1 MRPMT
6 KNLPIR
12 VLSALLTT
20 SLLLA
25 ACAQPAPQPQPAAPE
40 QPTQPAPTQPAAPT
54 EPPAQP
60 QPTEAPAPAA
70 ENVLVVG
77 LPKADT
83 RTLDPHRQYEI
94 TPPQI
99 MRAIYE
105 TLVTLPDKG
114 ATIDRVE
121 PLLAESFEI
130 SDDALVYTFKLRS
143 DVKFAS
149 GRTMTADDVVFSFK
163 RLGNL
168 QDNPSWLFSDH
179 VASIEAAD
187 ASTVKITLK
196 EPNAAFLSMLVSPN
210 FAVVDAE
217 LVKAQGGTD
226 AENAKEADKAT
237 DWLDSNSAG
246 TGPYV
251 LKEWKRGEQV
261 VIERNPNYWR
271 GTVPFDRIIFREIPD
286 DAARQ
291 QALER
296 GDVDI
301 AIGLDVDAINRLKGN
316 PNLNVIVGNTL
327 DMTYLAMTMNPELS
341 KELADKRVRQAIKF
355 AIDYEGIINGL
366 LSGTALHI
374 PTIIPLGLLGTDPAL
389 APKRDLEKAK
399 ALLKEAGLEGG
410 FTINM
415 VYPGER
421 KMSNVI
427 LADTLVA
434 KLQEDLAEIGVTLNV
449 EPRDATTWR
458 ADYRAGKL
466 VATIADWTPD
476 FLDPHGWAPAFAV
489 EGASA
494 AKRVYYV
501 NKEAEK
507 LALDAAKI
515 TDPAKRA
522 EMYLKVQQLML
533 DDAAFIGLIQPKVQ
547 IVASAKLKD
556 VIYNP
561 VYFLDYYF
569 MSR

>member
-1 MRPMT
+1 MKTTNRNT
-6 KNLPIR
+6 LFIG
-12 VLSALLTT
+12 LTVAMGLT
-20 SLLLA
+20 LA
-25 ACAQPAPQPQPAAPE
+25 ACAQPTAPAPSAPAQPAA
-40 QPTQPAPTQPAAPT
+40 
-54 EPPAQP
+54 
-60 QPTEAPAPAA
+60 TEAPMPAMPATAPAEA
-70 ENVLVVG
+70 KVLVVG

-99 MRAIYE
+99 MRAVYE

-121 PLLAESFEI
+121 PLLAESYTI

-149 GRTMTADDVVFSFK
+149 GNPMTAEDVVFSFK
-163 RLGNL
+163 RMGAL
-168 QDNPSWLFSDH
+168 QDNPSWLYSDH
-179 VASIEAAD
+179 VASIEAPD

-210 FAVVDAE
+210 FAVVDSKV
-217 LVKAQGGTD
+217 VKGQGGTD
-226 AENAKEADKAT
+226 ADDAKDADKAT
-237 DWLDSNSAG
+237 DWLDNNSAG
-246 TGPYV
+246 TGPYMI
-251 LKEWKRGEQV
+251 KEWKRGEQV

-271 GTVPFDRIIFREIPD
+271 GAAPFDRIIFREIPD

-296 GDVDI
+296 GDIDI
-301 AIGLDVDAINRLKGN
+301 AVGLDVDAIKRLEGN
-316 PNLNVIVGNTL
+316 SNLQVITGNTL
-327 DMTYLAMTMNPELS
+327 DMTYLALTMNAELS
-341 KELADKRVRQAIKF
+341 QPLADKRVRQAIKL
-355 AIDYEGIINGL
+355 AIDYDGIINGL
-366 LSGTALHI
+366 LGGTALHL

-389 APKRDLEKAK
+389 APKRDVAQAK
-399 ALLKEAGLEGG
+399 ALLKEAGYENG
-410 FTINM
+410 FELTM

-434 KLQEDLAEIGVTLNV
+434 KLQEDLAEVGITLKV
-449 EPRDATTWR
+449 EPRDASTWR

-466 VATIADWTPD
+466 TATIADWTPD

-507 LALDAAKI
+507 LALAAAQI
-515 TDPAKRA
+515 TDSAKRA
-522 EMYLKVQQLML
+522 EMYRKVQEIML

-569 MSR
+569 MSQ

>member
-1 MRPMT
+1 MRPVNRT
-6 KNLPIR
+6 LPIR
-12 VLSALLTT
+12 AFSVLLMTG
-20 SLLLA
+20 LLLA
-25 ACAQPAPQPQPAAPE
+25 ACAQPTPPPQAQPTATE
-40 QPTQPAPTQPAAPT
+40 QPTQAPPPQPTA
-54 EPPAQP
+54 PPAQP
-60 QPTEAPAPAA
+60 TETPAPAA

-99 MRAIYE
+99 MRAVYE

-149 GRTMTADDVVFSFK
+149 GRSMTADDVVFSFK

-168 QDNPSWLFSDH
+168 QDNPSWLFNDH
-179 VASIEAAD
+179 VASIEAVD
-187 ASTVKITLK
+187 PSTVKITLK

-237 DWLDSNSAG
+237 DWLDGNSAG

-251 LKEWKRGEQV
+251 LKEWKRNEQV

-271 GTVPFDRIIFREIPD
+271 GAAPFDRIIFREIPD

-316 PNLNVIVGNTL
+316 PDLNVIVGNTL
-327 DMTYLAMTMNPELS
+327 DMTYLAMTTNPEMS
-341 KELADKRVRQAIKF
+341 KELADKRVRQAIMY
-355 AIDYEGIINGL
+355 AIDYEGILDGL
-366 LSGTALHI
+366 LGGTALHI

-522 EMYLKVQQLML
+522 EMYLKLQQIML
-533 DDAAFIGLIQPKVQ
+533 EDAAFVGLIQPKVQ

>member
-1 MRPMT
+1 MRPVNRT
-6 KNLPIR
+6 LPIR
-12 VLSALLTT
+12 AFSVLLMTG
-20 SLLLA
+20 LLLA
-25 ACAQPAPQPQPAAPE
+25 ACAQPTPPPQAQPTATE
-40 QPTQPAPTQPAAPT
+40 QPTQAPPPQPTA
-54 EPPAQP
+54 PPAQP
-60 QPTEAPAPAA
+60 TETPAPAA

-99 MRAIYE
+99 MRATYE

-149 GRTMTADDVVFSFK
+149 GRSMTADDVVFSFK

-168 QDNPSWLFSDH
+168 QDNPSWLFNDH
-179 VASIEAAD
+179 VASIEAVD
-187 ASTVKITLK
+187 PSTVKITLK

-237 DWLDSNSAG
+237 DWLDGNSAG

-251 LKEWKRGEQV
+251 LKEWKRNEQV

-271 GTVPFDRIIFREIPD
+271 GAAPFDRIIFREIPD

-316 PNLNVIVGNTL
+316 PDLNVIVGNTL
-327 DMTYLAMTMNPELS
+327 DMTYLAMTTNPEMS
-341 KELADKRVRQAIKF
+341 KELADKRVRQAIMY
-355 AIDYEGIINGL
+355 AIDYEGILDGL
-366 LSGTALHI
+366 LGGTALHI

-556 VIYNP
+556 VTYNP

>member
-1 MRPMT
+1 MMKTT
-6 KNLPIR
+6 KHNTLLIGLT
-12 VLSALLTT
+12 VALGLT
-20 SLLLA
+20 LA
-25 ACAQPAPQPQPAAPE
+25 ACAQPVA
-40 QPTQPAPTQPAAPT
+40 
-54 EPPAQP
+54 PAQP
-60 QPTEAPAPAA
+60 TAPVTPTEAPSAPAEA
-70 ENVLVVG
+70 KVLVVG

-99 MRAIYE
+99 MRAAYE

-121 PLLAESFEI
+121 PLLAESYTI

-149 GRTMTADDVVFSFK
+149 GNPMTAEDVVFSFK
-163 RLGNL
+163 RMGAL
-168 QDNPSWLFSDH
+168 QDNPAWLYNDH
-179 VASIEAAD
+179 VASIEAPD

-210 FAVVDAE
+210 FAVVDSKV
-217 LVKAQGGTD
+217 VKEQGGTD
-226 AENAKEADKAT
+226 ADDAKDTDKAT
-237 DWLDSNSAG
+237 DWLDNNSAG
-246 TGPYV
+246 TGPYTI
-251 LKEWKRGEQV
+251 KEWKRGEQV

-271 GTVPFDRIIFREIPD
+271 GPVPFDRIIFREIPD

-296 GDVDI
+296 GDIDI
-301 AIGLDVDAINRLKGN
+301 AVGLDVDAIKRLEGN
-316 PNLNVIVGNTL
+316 PDLQLIVGNTL
-327 DMTYLAMTMNPELS
+327 DMTYLALTMNAELS
-341 KELADKRVRQAIKF
+341 QPLADKRVRQAIKL
-355 AIDYEGIINGL
+355 AIDYDGIINGL
-366 LSGTALHI
+366 LGGAALHL

-389 APKRDLEKAK
+389 APKRDVAQAK
-399 ALLKEAGLEGG
+399 ALLKEAGYENG
-410 FTINM
+410 FELTM

-421 KMSNVI
+421 KMSNII

-434 KLQEDLAEIGVTLNV
+434 KLQEDFAEVGIKLNV
-449 EPRDATTWR
+449 EPRDASTWR

-466 VATIADWTPD
+466 AATIADWTPD

-501 NKEAEK
+501 NKEAEA

-515 TDPAKRA
+515 TDSTKRA
-522 EMYLKVQQLML
+522 EMYRKLQEIML

-569 MSR
+569 ISQ

>member
-1 MRPMT
+1 M
-6 KNLPIR
+6 
-12 VLSALLTT
+12 
-20 SLLLA
+20 
-25 ACAQPAPQPQPAAPE
+25 
-40 QPTQPAPTQPAAPT
+40 
-54 EPPAQP
+54 
-60 QPTEAPAPAA
+60 
-70 ENVLVVG
+70 VG

-99 MRAIYE
+99 MRAVYE

-121 PLLAESFEI
+121 PLLAESYTI

-149 GRTMTADDVVFSFK
+149 GNPMTAEDVVFSFK
-163 RLGNL
+163 RMGAL
-168 QDNPSWLFSDH
+168 QDNPAWLYSDH
-179 VASIEAAD
+179 VASIEATD

-210 FAVVDAE
+210 FAVVDSKVVRE
-217 LVKAQGGTD
+217 QGGTD
-226 AENAKEADKAT
+226 ADDAKDADKAT
-237 DWLDSNSAG
+237 DWLDNNSAG
-246 TGPYV
+246 TGPYI

-271 GTVPFDRIIFREIPD
+271 GAPPFDRIIFREIPD

-296 GDVDI
+296 GDIDI
-301 AIGLDVDAINRLKGN
+301 AVGLDVDAIKRLESN
-316 PNLNVIVGNTL
+316 ADLRVIVGNTL
-327 DMTYLAMTMNPELS
+327 DMTYLALTMNPELS
-341 KELADKRVRQAIKF
+341 QALADKRVRQAIMY
-355 AIDYEGIINGL
+355 AIDYEGILDGL

-389 APKRDLEKAK
+389 APKRDVDKAK
-399 ALLKEAGLEGG
+399 ALLKEAGYENG
-410 FTINM
+410 FELNM

-434 KLQEDLAEIGVTLNV
+434 KLQEDLAEVGIKLNV

-466 VATIADWTPD
+466 VSTIADWTPD

-501 NKEAEK
+501 NKEAEQ
-507 LALDAAKI
+507 LALDAARI

-522 EMYLKVQQLML
+522 EMYRKVQELML

-561 VYFLDYYF
+561 VYFLDYYY

>member
-1 MRPMT
+1 MKTTNRNT
-6 KNLPIR
+6 LFIG
-12 VLSALLTT
+12 LTVAMGLT
-20 SLLLA
+20 LA
-25 ACAQPAPQPQPAAPE
+25 ACAQPTAPAPSAPAQPAA
-40 QPTQPAPTQPAAPT
+40 
-54 EPPAQP
+54 
-60 QPTEAPAPAA
+60 TEAPMPAMPATAPAEA
-70 ENVLVVG
+70 KVLVVG

-99 MRAIYE
+99 MRAVYE

-121 PLLAESFEI
+121 PLLAESYTI

-149 GRTMTADDVVFSFK
+149 GNPMTAEDVVFSFK
-163 RLGNL
+163 RMGAL
-168 QDNPSWLFSDH
+168 QDNPSWLYSDH
-179 VASIEAAD
+179 VASIEAPD

-210 FAVVDAE
+210 FAVVDSKV
-217 LVKAQGGTD
+217 VKGQGGTD
-226 AENAKEADKAT
+226 ADDAKDADKAT
-237 DWLDSNSAG
+237 DWLDNNSAG
-246 TGPYV
+246 TGPYMI
-251 LKEWKRGEQV
+251 KEWKRGEQV

-271 GTVPFDRIIFREIPD
+271 GAAPFDRIIFREIPD

-296 GDVDI
+296 GDIDI
-301 AIGLDVDAINRLKGN
+301 AVGLDVDAIKRLEGN
-316 PNLNVIVGNTL
+316 SNLQVITGNTL
-327 DMTYLAMTMNPELS
+327 DMTYLALTMNAELS
-341 KELADKRVRQAIKF
+341 QPLADKRVRQAIKL
-355 AIDYEGIINGL
+355 AIDYDGIINGL
-366 LSGTALHI
+366 LGGTALHL

-389 APKRDLEKAK
+389 APKRDVAQAK
-399 ALLKEAGLEGG
+399 ALLKEAGYENG
-410 FTINM
+410 FELTM

-434 KLQEDLAEIGVTLNV
+434 KLQEDLAEVGITLKV
-449 EPRDATTWR
+449 EPRDASTWR

-466 VATIADWTPD
+466 TATIADWTPD
-476 FLDPHGWAPAFAV
+476 FLDPHGWAPAIAV

-507 LALDAAKI
+507 LALAAAQI
-515 TDPAKRA
+515 TDSAKRA
-522 EMYLKVQQLML
+522 EMYRKVQEIML

-569 MSR
+569 MSQ

>member
-1 MRPMT
+1 MMLHLPKLAIRPLT
-6 KNLPIR
+6 VIAAAGLI
-12 VLSALLTT
+12 LS
-20 SLLLA
+20 
-25 ACAQPAPQPQPAAPE
+25 ACAQPAPVAQPTAPAQEAAPTEAAQPQPAAPAE
-40 QPTQPAPTQPAAPT
+40 PTQ
-54 EPPAQP
+54 
-60 QPTEAPAPAA
+60 APAPAA
-70 ENVLVVG
+70 AEAVLVVG
-77 LPKADT
+77 WPESDT

-94 TPPQI
+94 SPPQI
-99 MRAIYE
+99 MRAVYE

-121 PLLAESFEI
+121 PLLAESYEI

-143 DVKFAS
+143 DAKFAS
-149 GRTMTADDVVFSFK
+149 GKPVTADDVVFSFK

-187 ASTVKITLK
+187 PSTVKITLK

-210 FAVVDAE
+210 FAVVDSKVVRE
-217 LVKAQGGTD
+217 QGGTD
-226 AENAKEADKAT
+226 AEDAKDADKAT
-237 DWLDSNSAG
+237 DWLDGNSAG
-246 TGPYV
+246 SGPYI
-251 LKEWKRGEQV
+251 LKEWKRNEQV
-261 VIERNPNYWR
+261 VIGRNPNYWR
-271 GTVPFDRIIFREIPD
+271 GPAPFDRVIFRDIPD

-296 GDVDI
+296 GDIDI
-301 AIGLDVDAINRLKGN
+301 AIGLDVDAVNRLKDN
-316 PNLNVIVGNTL
+316 PNLAVIVGNTL
-327 DMTYLAMTMNPELS
+327 DMTYLALTTNPELS
-341 KELADKRVRQAIKF
+341 RELADKRVRQAIKH
-355 AIDYEGIINGL
+355 AIDYDGIINAL
-366 LSGTALHI
+366 LGGAALHI

-389 APKRDLEKAK
+389 APKRDLEKAR

-410 FTINM
+410 FEINM

-434 KLQEDLAEIGVTLNV
+434 KLQEDFAEIGVKLNV
-449 EPRDATTWR
+449 EPRDGSTWR

-466 VATIADWTPD
+466 TATIADWTPD
-476 FLDPHGWAPAFAV
+476 FLDPHGWAAAFAV

-501 NKEAEK
+501 NKEAEQ
-507 LALDAAKI
+507 LTLDAVKI
-515 TDPAKRA
+515 ADAAKRA
-522 EMYLKVQQLML
+522 EMYLKTQQLML

-547 IVASAKLKD
+547 IVASARLKD

-561 VYFLDYYF
+561 VYFLDYYH

>member
-1 MRPMT
+1 MPKFAIRP
-6 KNLPIR
+6 LALAAAAGLI
-12 VLSALLTT
+12 LS
-20 SLLLA
+20 
-25 ACAQPAPQPQPAAPE
+25 ACAQPVAAPQPAAP
-40 QPTQPAPTQPAAPT
+40 AQPAAPT
-54 EPPAQP
+54 EAPQS
-60 QPTEAPAPAA
+60 QPTAPAEPTQAPAPAA
-70 ENVLVVG
+70 AEAVLVVG

-99 MRAIYE
+99 MRALYE

-121 PLLAESFEI
+121 PLLAESYEI
-130 SDDALVYTFKLRS
+130 SDDALVYTFKLRT

-149 GRTMTADDVVFSFK
+149 GNPMTADDVVFSFK

-168 QDNPSWLFSDH
+168 QDNPAWLFSDH
-179 VASIEAAD
+179 VASIEATD
-187 ASTVKITLK
+187 PSTVKITLK

-210 FAVVDAE
+210 FAVVDSK
-217 LVKAQGGTD
+217 LVREQGGTD
-226 AENAKEADKAT
+226 ADDAKDADKAT
-237 DWLDSNSAG
+237 DWLDGNSAG

-251 LKEWKRGEQV
+251 LKEWKRNEQV

-271 GTVPFDRIIFREIPD
+271 GTAPFDRIIFREIPD

-296 GDVDI
+296 GDIDI
-301 AIGLDVDAINRLKGN
+301 AIGLDVDAINRLKDN
-316 PNLNVIVGNTL
+316 ANLAVVVGNTL
-327 DMTYLAMTMNPELS
+327 DMTYLALTMNPELS
-341 KELADKRVRQAIKF
+341 KELADKRVRQAIMH
-355 AIDYEGIINGL
+355 AIDYDGIINGL
-366 LSGTALHI
+366 LGGTALHI

-389 APKRDLEKAK
+389 APKRDVEKAK

-410 FTINM
+410 FEINM
-415 VYPGER
+415 VYPGDR

-434 KLQEDLAEIGVTLNV
+434 KLQEDLAEVGVKLNV

-466 VATIADWTPD
+466 TATIADWTPD

-494 AKRVYYV
+494 AKRVYYI
-501 NKEAEK
+501 NKEAEQ
-507 LALDAAKI
+507 LALDAAK
-515 TDPAKRA
+515 TADAAKRA
-522 EMYLKVQQLML
+522 EMYRKVQELML

-547 IVASAKLKD
+547 IVASAQLKD

-561 VYFLDYYF
+561 VYFLDYYY

>member
-1 MRPMT
+1 MRPVNRT
-6 KNLPIR
+6 LPIR
-12 VLSALLTT
+12 AFSVLLMTG
-20 SLLLA
+20 LLLA
-25 ACAQPAPQPQPAAPE
+25 ACAQPTPPPQAQPTATE
-40 QPTQPAPTQPAAPT
+40 QPTQAPPPQPTA
-54 EPPAQP
+54 PPAQP
-60 QPTEAPAPAA
+60 TETPAPAA

-99 MRAIYE
+99 MRAVYE

-149 GRTMTADDVVFSFK
+149 GRSMTADDVVFSFK

-168 QDNPSWLFSDH
+168 QDNPAWLFNDH
-179 VASIEAAD
+179 VASIEAVD
-187 ASTVKITLK
+187 PSTVKITLK

-237 DWLDSNSAG
+237 DWLDGNSAG

-251 LKEWKRGEQV
+251 LKEWKRNEQV

-271 GTVPFDRIIFREIPD
+271 GAAPFDRIIFREIPD

-316 PNLNVIVGNTL
+316 PDLNVIVGNTL
-327 DMTYLAMTMNPELS
+327 DMTYLAMTTNPEMS
-341 KELADKRVRQAIKF
+341 KELADKRVRQAIMY
-355 AIDYEGIINGL
+355 AIDYEGILDGL
-366 LSGTALHI
+366 LGGTALHI

-522 EMYLKVQQLML
+522 EMYLKLQQIML
-533 DDAAFIGLIQPKVQ
+533 EDAAFVGLIQPKVQ

>member
-1 MRPMT
+1 
-6 KNLPIR
+6 
-12 VLSALLTT
+12 
-20 SLLLA
+20 
-25 ACAQPAPQPQPAAPE
+25 
-40 QPTQPAPTQPAAPT
+40 
-54 EPPAQP
+54 
-60 QPTEAPAPAA
+60 
-70 ENVLVVG
+70 LVIG

-99 MRAIYE
+99 MRAVYE

-149 GRTMTADDVVFSFK
+149 GNPLTAEDVVFSFK

-168 QDNPSWLFSDH
+168 QDNPAWLFSDH
-179 VASIEAAD
+179 VASIEATD
-187 ASTVKITLK
+187 ERTVKITLK
-196 EPNAAFLSMLVSPN
+196 EPNAAFLAMLVSPN
-210 FAVVDAE
+210 FAVVDSK
-217 LVKAQGGTD
+217 VVRQQGGTD

-237 DWLDSNSAG
+237 DWLDNNSAG
-246 TGPYV
+246 SGPYI

-261 VIERNPNYWR
+261 VLERNPNYWR
-271 GTVPFDRIIFREIPD
+271 GNVPFDRIIFREIPD

-296 GDVDI
+296 GDIDI
-301 AIGLDVDAINRLKGN
+301 AVGLDVDAIKRLEGN
-316 PNLNVIVGNTL
+316 PNLKVIVGNTL
-327 DMTYLAMTMNPELS
+327 DMTYLALTMNPELS
-341 KELADKRVRQAIKF
+341 KPLSDKRVRQAIKF
-355 AIDYEGIINGL
+355 AIDYDGIINDL
-366 LSGTALHI
+366 LGGNALHL

-389 APKRDLEKAK
+389 APKRDVEKAK
-399 ALLKEAGLEGG
+399 ALLKEAGYENG
-410 FTINM
+410 FEFTM

-434 KLQEDLAEIGVTLNV
+434 KLQEDLAEVGIKLNL

-466 VATIADWTPD
+466 VATVADWTPD

-507 LALDAAKI
+507 LALEAAKI

-522 EMYLKVQQLML
+522 EMYRKVQEIML

-547 IVASAKLKD
+547 IVASAKLND

-561 VYFLDYYF
+561 VYFLDYYY

>member
-1 MRPMT
+1 MRPVNRT
-6 KNLPIR
+6 LPIR
-12 VLSALLTT
+12 AFSVLLMTG
-20 SLLLA
+20 LLLA
-25 ACAQPAPQPQPAAPE
+25 ACAQPTPLPQAEPTATE
-40 QPTQPAPTQPAAPT
+40 QPTQAPPPQPTA
-54 EPPAQP
+54 PPAQP
-60 QPTEAPAPAA
+60 TETPAPAA

-99 MRAIYE
+99 MRAVYE

-149 GRTMTADDVVFSFK
+149 GRSMTADDVVFSFK

-168 QDNPSWLFSDH
+168 QDNPSWLFNDH
-179 VASIEAAD
+179 VASIEAVD
-187 ASTVKITLK
+187 PSTVKITLK

-237 DWLDSNSAG
+237 DWLDGNSAG

-251 LKEWKRGEQV
+251 LKEWKRNEQV

-271 GTVPFDRIIFREIPD
+271 GAAPFDRIIFREIPD

-316 PNLNVIVGNTL
+316 PDLNVIVGNTL
-327 DMTYLAMTMNPELS
+327 DMTYLAMTTNPEMS
-341 KELADKRVRQAIKF
+341 KELADKRVRQAIMY
-355 AIDYEGIINGL
+355 AIDYEGILDGL
-366 LSGTALHI
+366 LGGTALHI

-522 EMYLKVQQLML
+522 EMYLKLQQIML
-533 DDAAFIGLIQPKVQ
+533 EDAAFVGLIQPKVQ